1 MKIKIICVGKIKEK
15 YIVDGIKEYS
25 KRLSKYCN
33 LEIIEVMDEN
43 FVQNPNV
50 EEIEIIKEREEN
62 KILKHIGDKDYIISL
77 AINGKQLT
85 SEELADNIN
94 NLTISGYSTISLI
107 IGGSH
112 GLSNN
117 ILKKSNLLL
126 SFSKLTFPHQLFRLV
141 LLEQIY
147 RSFKIIKKEPYHK

>member
-15 YIVDGIKEYS
+15 YIVDGINEYA

-43 FVQNPNV
+43 FVQNPNI
-50 EEIEIIKEREEN
+50 EEIEIIKSREEN

-94 NLTISGYSTISLI
+94 NLTISGYSTISFI

-117 ILKKSNLLL
+117 ILKRSNLLL
-126 SFSKLTFPHQLFRLV
+126 SFSNLTFPHQLFRLV